1 MRPNCS
7 NLVADVI
14 RQLREQQVE
23 CSNYVTANSESLQL
37 QRMAITI
44 FLSMNLNSLFELRQ
58 LGLPIEMQEDVTLI
72 PQQEHILRVR
82 IVLDE
87 HSPVV
92 RISNPF
98 EPR

>member
-1 MRPNCS
+1 MR
-7 NLVADVI
+7 I
-14 RQLREQQVE
+14 
-23 CSNYVTANSESLQL
+23 
-37 QRMAITI
+37 
-44 FLSMNLNSLFELRQ
+44 NLNSLFELRQ